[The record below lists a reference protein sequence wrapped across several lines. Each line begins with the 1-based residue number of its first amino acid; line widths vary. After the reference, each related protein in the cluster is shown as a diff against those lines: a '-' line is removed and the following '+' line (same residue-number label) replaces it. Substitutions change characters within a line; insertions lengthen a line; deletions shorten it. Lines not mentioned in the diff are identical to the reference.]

1 MEFAKDSRKNIFIRE
16 EWPFP
21 DKAIL
26 SNHHIDV
33 NLEFEYIYIYLF
45 IDLYIFIYILYT
57 YILHTYD
64 IGKGKRFRYLRSSA
78 LPTPPFPQPWDLWMW
93 WPWALPEVL
102 VIHWR
107 GVTLAMPSV
116 QDVTSILTSTSLA
129 SELTTWRE
137 REREI
142 WREREI

>member
-45 IDLYIFIYILYT
+45 IYLLIYIFIYIY
-57 YILHTYD
+57 YIHIYYIHMKLEKE
-64 IGKGKRFRYLRSSA
+64 KGFGTCVQVPYLPPHSRNLGIFGCGGLGPYQRS
-78 LPTPPFPQPWDLWMW
+78 W
-93 WPWALPEVL
+93 
-102 VIHWR
+102 
-107 GVTLAMPSV
+107 
-116 QDVTSILTSTSLA
+116 
-129 SELTTWRE
+129 
-137 REREI
+137 
-142 WREREI
+142 